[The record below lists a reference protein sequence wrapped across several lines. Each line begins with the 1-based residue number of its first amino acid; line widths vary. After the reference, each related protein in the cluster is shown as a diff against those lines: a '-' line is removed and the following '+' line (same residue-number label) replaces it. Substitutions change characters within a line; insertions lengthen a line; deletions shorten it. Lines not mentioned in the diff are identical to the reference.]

1 MTEGMPP
8 GRHRRRHVLAAQLL
22 LILLALAGGFLLG
35 GGGLVFARGGSGGGT
50 SCIQDQTYQC
60 IGYHKA
66 LETYVNVCLGSGQA
80 VSKDVYDG
88 SCTGGNSS
96 GGGGGTSCNPN
107 TIQYCWAQPT
117 CGGDNATNGCG
128 QATHST
134 GCPSGCG
141 GNTCTPT
148 GGNTIH
154 FVGCDGTCHNG
165 YFDQTNSC
173 GTVTVQKYKSYAA
186 SCNTAADG
194 CSPPPP
200 TCTGGQTLVNG
211 TCQCPTGESLVNGTC
226 QAPAPPTC
234 SGGTVVNGTCTCP
247 NGYWDNNGTC
257 QVDCTGGTVTSRN
270 TCACPGGQSDIQ
282 GYCCPTGDTVQSG
295 HCTAPTSTGSG
306 GTPPPTC
313 TTPAPGPV
321 SHSGPY
327 ITGCASQGEYSTV
340 TYYHQT
346 VWTCPGPTSHTKEW
360 ETTGTEATTDCQP
373 FIHID
378 GTTPLACA
386 AAPDTG
392 SAWSSY
398 TYQNCLSFLGNA
410 VDCGPKLTY
419 TPTPPYGPQGAPFPE
434 PVYNPVACPV
444 PIAVGE

>member
-1 MTEGMPP
+1 MTNETPP
-8 GRHRRRHVLAAQLL
+8 RRHHRRRLLGAQILF
-22 LILLALAGGFLLG
+22 ILLAFVGGFLLG
-35 GGGLVFARGGSGGGT
+35 GGGLVFANGGHGGGS
-50 SCIQDQTYQC
+50 SCIQNQQTTC
-60 IGYHKA
+60 IGYHLG
-66 LETYVNVCLGSGQA
+66 LETYTNVCLGSGQTQ
-80 VSKDVYDG
+80 SKNVYDA
-88 SCTGGNSS
+88 SCTGGSS
-96 GGGGGTSCNPN
+96 TGGGGGSSCNPSV
-107 TIQYCWAQPT
+107 IQYCWAQPT
-117 CGGDNATNGCG
+117 CGGSNATNGCG
-128 QATHST
+128 QATHSA

-154 FVGCDGTCHNG
+154 FVACDGTCHSG
-165 YFDQTNSC
+165 YYDQTNSC
-173 GTVTVQKYKSYAA
+173 GTVTVQKYESYAP

-194 CSPPPP
+194 CSPPPPSCTGQSGWVFTGCNGTCGRGTWVDYSCGQVIATHTDVNAPAGECLGPTNGCAASTGSGGGSAPP

-211 TCQCPTGESLVNGTC
+211 TCQCPSGESLINGTC
-226 QAPAPPTC
+226 Q
-234 SGGTVVNGTCTCP
+234 
-247 NGYWDNNGTC
+247 
-257 QVDCTGGTVTSRN
+257 
-270 TCACPGGQSDIQ
+270 
-282 GYCCPTGDTVQSG
+282 
-295 HCTAPTSTGSG
+295 
-306 GTPPPTC
+306 TPPPTC
-313 TTPAPGPV
+313 TAPSPGSV

-327 ITGCASQGEYSTV
+327 ITGCASQGEYATV
-340 TYYHQT
+340 TLYQQT
-346 VWTCPGPTSHTKEW
+346 KWTCPGPTSHISRW
-360 ETTGTEATTDCQP
+360 ETTGTKATTDCQP

-419 TPTPPYGPQGAPFPE
+419 TPTAPYSPQGAPFPE